1 MNPVANNLKRI
12 RWNLALFL
20 ATALIGAAMLY
31 YSRTLWTDAQKVHKQ
46 ATAKRGEVQGKLA
59 NAQNEEKELLEK
71 FAHYQDIVARGYI
84 GSERRL
90 DWVEQIR
97 KIKTTRKLLDV
108 LYELEPQ
115 QVLDGTNASGFDFMV
130 SNMRLQMQLLHEEDL
145 LVFLAD
151 LRDSM
156 RAYTSVKNCNVMR
169 QTRPGSSI
177 QLSADCS
184 IDWITLRER
193 TPGQ

>member
-1 MNPVANNLKRI
+1 MNPLANILKRI
-12 RWNLALFL
+12 RWNLLLFFF
-20 ATALIGAAMLY
+20 TALIGAAMLL
-31 YSRTLWTDAQKVHKQ
+31 YSRSLLIEAQKVHKQ
-46 ATAKRGEVQGKLA
+46 EMAKRGEVQGKLA

-71 FAHYQDIVARGYI
+71 FSRYQGIVASGYI
-84 GSERRL
+84 GGERRL

-130 SNMRLQMQLLHEEDL
+130 SKMRLQMQLLHEEDL

-151 LRDSM
+151 LRDGM
-156 RAYTSVKNCNVMR
+156 RAYTSVKSCNVMK
-169 QTRPGSSI
+169 QTRPGSAI

-193 TPGQ
+193 SPGQ